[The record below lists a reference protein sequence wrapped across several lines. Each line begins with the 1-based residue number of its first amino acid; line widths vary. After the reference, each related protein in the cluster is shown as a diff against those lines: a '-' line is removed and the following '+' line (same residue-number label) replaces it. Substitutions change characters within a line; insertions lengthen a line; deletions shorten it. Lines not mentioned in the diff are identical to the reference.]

1 MPIVNRQTIIVH
13 RNLAGE
19 IQEFY
24 KSIQLDFEP
33 TSFIVKQ
40 VDYLRTTGAE
50 GLHGVIVPFTNAK
63 NGLIATFVSDS
74 TPDAYSVNP
83 DSQFIINHP
92 SMLFNGDVLFQ
103 IRKLRDNLESS
114 TAEGIIAI
122 TLEFVREVYPEPK
135 PVVADMSELIR
146 FLKSEKASQSIYPFY
161 PIGMKGG
168 EDTKTKTNEVI
179 KDTKIGDMTQPTP
192 EQKPFEFVDVK
203 ITDTRNP
210 YDQGNPPIPDIYKGR
225 GLQLRHFDM
234 DGEGM
239 TGEGLFGKIW
249 KKVKKGA
256 KTAVKAVKGK
266 AEDIAKDI
274 KSGVKDAKDF
284 IKDVDV
290 YLSKPDLYKRLGQDV
305 AKAMKKAE
313 DEIVKAGK
321 DIKKSAEAGTLLSD
335 GLKLTADFVREYGD
349 EAAGMMA
356 SSLIG
361 SAGGGF
367 IAKQLGSK
375 IADAV
380 AGKGQEDLADILL
393 KASKKAEQEGLG
405 HCSC

>member
-1 MPIVNRQTIIVH
+1 MPIVNRQTVIIH
-13 RNLAGE
+13 KDLAGPL
-19 IQEFY
+19 QEFY
-24 KSIQLDFEP
+24 KEINLDFEP
-33 TSFIVKQ
+33 TTLIVRQLTFYKG
-40 VDYLRTTGAE
+40 TATS
-50 GLHGVIVPFTNAK
+50 GLHGIIVPFTNAK
-63 NGLIATFVSDS
+63 DGIITSFNDYNALIT
-74 TPDAYSVNP
+74 NP
-83 DSQFIINHP
+83 NSHFIINHP
-92 SMLFNGDVLFQ
+92 SMLFNGDVLFK
-103 IRKLRDNLESS
+103 IRKLTDGLVAS
-114 TAEGIIAI
+114 TATGTISIE
-122 TLEFVREVYPEPK
+122 LEFIREEYQEPK
-135 PVVADMSELIR
+135 PVVADMTQLIN

-161 PIGMKGG
+161 PIGMRGG
-168 EDTKTKTNEVI
+168 EERKTPPVEGKL
-179 KDTKIGDMTQPTP
+179 KDLEALEEQPTP
-192 EQKPFEFVDVK
+192 ETEPFEFVDVK
-203 ITDTRNP
+203 ITDSRNP
-210 YDQGNPPIPDIYKGR
+210 YDQGEPPIPDIYKGR
-225 GLQLRHFDM
+225 GLEPRHFDM
-234 DGEGM
+234 EGEGM
-239 TGEGLFGKIW
+239 TGEGLFGKLW
-249 KKVKKGA
+249 KKVKKEA
-256 KTAVKAVKGK
+256 SKAVKAVKGE
-266 AEDIAKDI
+266 AEQLKKDI

-335 GLKLTADFVREYGD
+335 GLKLAADFVREYGD

-405 HCSC
+405 HCGC